1 MEENLLERMVEHGKR
16 MMDRA
21 KKEGEAIRE
30 EKKEEATQEAIRKVS
45 EKAP

>member
-21 KKEGEAIRE
+21 KKEGEAIQE
-30 EKKEEATQEAIRKVS
+30 EKKEERTQEAIRKAS
-45 EKAP
+45 ERVR